1 MKIPRTLIQ
10 DIDDMWIKIWQLE
23 QRVFDIEKEITE
35 LNIQLI
41 NFQKALEKANIPL
54 DEVMRDE

>member
-1 MKIPRTLIQ
+1 MKMPKSLIQ

-54 DEVMRDE
+54 DKVMRDE